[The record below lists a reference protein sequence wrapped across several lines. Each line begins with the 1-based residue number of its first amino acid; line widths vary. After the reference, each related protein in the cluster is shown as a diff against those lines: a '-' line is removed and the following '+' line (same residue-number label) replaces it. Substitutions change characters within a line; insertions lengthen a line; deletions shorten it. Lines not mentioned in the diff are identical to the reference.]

1 MRLDDMVLIKDNHLA
16 IAGSP
21 ADCIKK
27 ARSAAGTGIKIE
39 CEAKNTAEAV
49 EAVKAGADIVMLDN
63 FTPAS
68 AARTIKTLSRMGL
81 RSKCKIEI
89 SGGVNGK
96 NIRQYAKSKPD
107 FISLGYITHS
117 ALAVDFSLELKPA
130 RK

>member
-1 MRLDDMVLIKDNHLA
+1 
-16 IAGSP
+16 
-21 ADCIKK
+21 
-27 ARSAAGTGIKIE
+27 
-39 CEAKNTAEAV
+39 
-49 EAVKAGADIVMLDN
+49 
-63 FTPAS
+63 
-68 AARTIKTLSRMGL
+68 MGL